1 MCTDRHAGLH
11 NSAFE
16 ISAHFSV
23 EMKHKSQAPTCFHNQ
38 TLMHQEGCMEEAGI
52 GLHITCI
59 MLHRVAFGIW
69 PSSANHIK
77 IKAIDAM

>member
-1 MCTDRHAGLH
+1 
-11 NSAFE
+11 
-16 ISAHFSV
+16 
-23 EMKHKSQAPTCFHNQ
+23 
-38 TLMHQEGCMEEAGI
+38 MEEAGI